1 MLQCFTIHNEGNLEL
16 LTVGK
21 DQLTVLNFEIDL
33 KYKME
38 RAKITDLAESKLFQ
52 TCLIRSGLGRFSTNN
67 KIA

>member
-1 MLQCFTIHNEGNLEL
+1 MQLFPKKMLQCFTIHNEGNLEL

-38 RAKITDLAESKLFQ
+38 RAK